1 MKDRF
6 HNFRRRLSMPNLE
19 LLSCN
24 CKRFFRPYPMV
35 DEFFIFSDTLKSNN
49 DSKNRHFS
57 ILEKWL
63 EDAQTIHK
71 NYKRKL
77 DEALNTIDEVCPD

>member
-1 MKDRF
+1 
-6 HNFRRRLSMPNLE
+6 
-19 LLSCN
+19 
-24 CKRFFRPYPMV
+24 MV
-35 DEFFIFSDTLKSNN
+35 NNALIFSDTLKSNN

-63 EDAQTIHK
+63 EDAQTSHK

-77 DEALNTIDEVCPD
+77 DEAHNTIEEVCADSEHLS